1 MMQSRRA
8 FARRDF
14 LFLGIN
20 HVAKLE
26 LILKK
31 IMLIVGILG
40 VVIIY
45 GGFLFLFFSGRS
57 TAALPWFL
65 LISPWICVYFGL
77 SHVQQVAVINWFVG
91 KFSLKKSSK

>member
-1 MMQSRRA
+1 
-8 FARRDF
+8 
-14 LFLGIN
+14 
-20 HVAKLE
+20 VAKLE
-26 LILKK
+26 QILKK

-45 GGFLFLFFSGRS
+45 GGFLYLLFSGRS

-77 SHVQQVAVINWFVG
+77 SHLQQVAVISWFAN
-91 KFSLKKSSK
+91 KFSFRKSSK